1 LILVDTSVWIDFFR
15 AGDSELAVLLDRGA
29 VQVHDFVIGE
39 IACGNLKNRQQT
51 LYLLSCLP
59 RSINTSA
66 EETLFFIERHSLMGR
81 GIGYV
86 DASILASAVLTQ
98 SDLWSRDKR
107 LMQLAA
113 ELGCAYVS
121 G

>member
-1 LILVDTSVWIDFFR
+1 MDTSVWIDFFR
-15 AGDSELAVLLDRGA
+15 AGDRELAVLLDRGA

-59 RSINTSA
+59 RSTNSSA
-66 EETLFFIERHSLMGR
+66 EETLFFIERHNLMGR

-86 DASILASAVLTQ
+86 DASILASAALTQ

-107 LMQLAA
+107 LMHIAG

-121 G
+121 GLSA